1 MVGGGAVQHWL
12 WFQMSPQMIFSTL
25 PFIEML
31 LRQLWWL
38 VGGTGGFFEMM
49 SGQLW
54 CAALVAWQHWWRQLV
69 NGSDSDCAPL
79 LQQTSPPAGGA

>member
-1 MVGGGAVQHWL
+1 
-12 WFQMSPQMIFSTL
+12 MSPQMIFSTL

-38 VGGTGGFFEMM
+38 VGGTGSTGGLVLCSTGDFFEMM

-54 CAALVAWQHWWRQLV
+54 CAALVAWQH
-69 NGSDSDCAPL
+69 
-79 LQQTSPPAGGA
+79 